1 MDSLIILF
9 RLALTFFLALFFGMD
24 RQKTHKPIGFG
35 TFTFVASGSC
45 GLAILAHVLSPEN
58 PLPLLSAIVT
68 GIGFLGAG
76 ALMKTSD
83 KVYGFTGAA
92 SIWIF
97 AVFGLSIGSGQY
109 LIGLSLYV
117 LILSIFYFDIYLE
130 KKGIGSYQRKIMI
143 TTNKIINEK
152 ELTTHFMVNTKKFKL
167 ITVNV
172 NKSDNKMEFLY
183 MIEGTK
189 EDINKI
195 PRKLYEKD
203 WFASCK
209 VE

>member
-1 MDSLIILF
+1 MDSLIIIF
-9 RLALTFFLALFFGMD
+9 RIALTFFLALFFGID
-24 RQKTHKPIGFG
+24 RQRAHKPIGFG
-35 TFTFVASGSC
+35 TFTLVASGSC
-45 GLAILAHVLSPEN
+45 GLAILAHVLSPDN

-109 LIGLSLYV
+109 LIGLSLYS
-117 LILSIFYFDIYLE
+117 LILGIFYFDRYLE
-130 KKGIGSYQRKIMI
+130 KKGIGSYQRKIVI

-152 ELTTHFMVNTKKFKL
+152 EIVNQLLIGAKKFKL
-167 ITVNV
+167 MNVNV
-172 NKSDNKMEFLY
+172 SKIDNKMELTY

-189 EDINKI
+189 EEINKI
-195 PRKLYEKD
+195 PKKLYEKD